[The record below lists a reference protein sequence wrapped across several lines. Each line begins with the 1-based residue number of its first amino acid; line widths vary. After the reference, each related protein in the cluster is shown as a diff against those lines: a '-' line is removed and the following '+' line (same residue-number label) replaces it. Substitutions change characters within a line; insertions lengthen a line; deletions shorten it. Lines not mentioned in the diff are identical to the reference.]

1 MRAVEADRAEGSAAL
16 VPSAVP
22 RRRSRAA
29 AAAGAS
35 PFAWSLGRRL
45 GWAGGAA
52 LLLWLAVLW
61 ALA

>member
-1 MRAVEADRAEGSAAL
+1 MRAVEAEGAERSASLA
-16 VPSAVP
+16 SAAVP

>member
-1 MRAVEADRAEGSAAL
+1 MRAVEADRAERSAAL
-16 VPSAVP
+16 AAAAVP
-22 RRRSRAA
+22 QRRSHPAL
-29 AAAGAS
+29 AAGAS